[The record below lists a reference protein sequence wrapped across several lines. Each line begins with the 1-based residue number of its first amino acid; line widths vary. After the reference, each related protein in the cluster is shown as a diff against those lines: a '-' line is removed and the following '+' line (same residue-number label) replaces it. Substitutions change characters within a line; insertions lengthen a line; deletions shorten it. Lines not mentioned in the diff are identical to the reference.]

1 MKVYQA
7 SLHGVLL
14 IEPKA
19 FEDERGFFL
28 ESYNERAM
36 ADIGIQHPFVQ
47 DSHAFAAR
55 DVLQGLHYQVQR
67 PQGKLIRVVVGEIL
81 YVSVDLRKSSPT
93 SGRWFGTVL
102 SGINKRM
109 LWIPPGFAHGFVVL
123 SDGAHV
129 LTKATEFDRPEL
141 ERTVAWN
148 DPHLDIEWALK
159 GHPIVSNKEKR
170 GVPLRQAEM
179 FD

>member
-19 FEDERGFFL
+19 FGDERGFFL

-81 YVSVDLRKSSPT
+81 YVSVDLGKSSPT

-159 GHPIVSNKEKR
+159 GHPIVSDKEKR